1 MSTISNIHT
10 ATIYNAKTS
19 KALTGQRLIVT
30 IAKKDKDGNYG
41 PHLQQTQCTSVPIL
55 SALDIDWSRKSVQDA
70 ATDYFASIQNSIV
83 SDRIKEGKKD
93 VTTEQLG
100 IEAILDY
107 LAQDAV
113 GEKWDASRIAQ
124 WFSSNIATDL
134 GIKLIELGCT
144 DEQME
149 TKLSAAEKRFSETL
163 ATRARITPILQ
174 TELNKM
180 LNFASD
186 KSDAMFKRF
195 YARVNPPVAAVT
207 LEDSL
212 GF

>member
-10 ATIYNAKTS
+10 ATVYNAKTS
-19 KALTGQRLIVT
+19 KALTGQRLVVT

-41 PHLQQTQCTSVPIL
+41 PHLQQTMCTSVPL
-55 SALDIDWSRKSVQDA
+55 LERGEIDWTLKSVQEA
-70 ATDYFASIQNSIV
+70 ATEYFTSVQNSIV
-83 SDRIKEGKKD
+83 SDKIKEGKKD
-93 VTTEQLG
+93 ITTQELD
-100 IEAILDY
+100 IEAIIDY

-113 GEKWDASRIAQ
+113 GEKWGAERIAQ

-144 DEQME
+144 DEVME
-149 TKLSAAEKRFSETL
+149 TKLSVAEKRFTDTL
-163 ATRARITPILQ
+163 ATRARISGILQ

-186 KSDAMFKRF
+186 KNDAMYKRF
-195 YARVNPPVAAVT
+195 YARVNPPAPQVV

>member
-41 PHLQQTQCTSVPIL
+41 PHLQQTMCTSVPL
-55 SALDIDWSRKSVQDA
+55 LERSDIDWALKSVQEA
-70 ATDYFASIQNSIV
+70 ATEYFTSVQNSIV
-83 SDRIKEGKKD
+83 SDRIKEGKKE
-93 VTTEQLG
+93 VTTIELG
-100 IEAILDY
+100 IEAIIDY

-113 GEKWDASRIAQ
+113 GEKWDAARIAQ

-144 DEQME
+144 DEVME
-149 TKLSAAEKRFSETL
+149 NKLSVAEKRFADTL
-163 ATRARITPILQ
+163 ATRARISGILQ
-174 TELNKM
+174 SELNKM

-186 KSDAMFKRF
+186 KNDAMYKRF
-195 YARVNPPVAAVT
+195 FARVNPSMPQFA
-207 LEDSL
+207 LEDAL